1 MKREEFSL
9 ALNVLLPDFAGEM
22 MSAATV
28 LKKGGD
34 TERISGR

>member
-1 MKREEFSL
+1 MNQDEFSP
-9 ALNVLLPDFAGEM
+9 ALNVLLPNFAGEM